1 MIRPILGSSKTYSE
15 QRKSRMQDAIDD
27 YLTDDEVSSLETYD
41 EMMSCIDGVI
51 NYHKQSLERAMAL
64 KSMMGGNNE

>member
-1 MIRPILGSSKTYSE
+1 MIMTYSD

-27 YLTDDEVSSLETYD
+27 YLTDDEVSSRETYD

-51 NYHKQSLERAMAL
+51 NYHKQSLERAIL
-64 KSMMGGNNE
+64 INK

>member
-1 MIRPILGSSKTYSE
+1 MIMTYSD

-27 YLTDDEVSSLETYD
+27 YLTDDEVSSRETYD

-64 KSMMGGNNE
+64 KSMMGGSNE

>member
-1 MIRPILGSSKTYSE
+1 MIMTYSD
-15 QRKSRMQDAIDD
+15 QRKSRLQDAIDD
-27 YLTDDEVSSLETYD
+27 YLTDGEVSSRETYD
-41 EMMSCIDGVI
+41 EMISCIDDVI